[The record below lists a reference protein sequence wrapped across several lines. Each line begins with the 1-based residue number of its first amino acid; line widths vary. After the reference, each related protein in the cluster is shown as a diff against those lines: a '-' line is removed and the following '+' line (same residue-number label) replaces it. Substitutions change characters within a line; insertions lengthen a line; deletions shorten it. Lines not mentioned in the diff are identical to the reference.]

1 MCARS
6 QCGRNRFLIVIG
18 DRSLNA
24 RHARPDRQI
33 SIARSSTTMGVVFR
47 CPPRPKRNS
56 LMRRFASLLI
66 ALSAFAVTPAIANA
80 APSQDYVVILDTS
93 ANVTAK
99 VQSEEARQND
109 VSKVFRHGV
118 DGFVASL
125 DATDVRRLRND
136 PQVLVVE
143 RDRQLYSLDT
153 TSVADVPAGAKIG
166 SVIPNRYIVTVAA
179 TEQPAM
185 FAHSVGATPLAI
197 FTHALNGFTAVLTPT
212 QVASLAHD
220 PAVERIEPDRVIGID
235 TTQSPATWGL
245 DRIDQRNLPLDSSY
259 TYTAT
264 GAGVKAYI
272 IDTGILG
279 THTDF
284 GGRVV
289 SGYTAISDGNGTTD
303 CNGHGTH
310 VSGTVGGATYGVAKG
325 VTLVPVRVLSC
336 AGSGSTSGVIAG
348 IDWVTADHVAGTPAV
363 ANMSLGGSNS
373 VDLDAAVARS
383 VADGVTYAVAAGNSN
398 TDACT
403 SSPASAPTAIT
414 VAASTSTDARA
425 SFSNFGTCV
434 DIFAPGQN
442 ITSDWDTSTT
452 ATNTISGTSMA
463 TPHVVGAAALLLS
476 ADPTATPATITARLL
491 ANATPSVVTDPQA
504 SSPNLLLAS
513 RTFAPVPVTAPSAPR
528 NLVAAAG
535 NTRMTLTFDVP
546 ADTGGGAITDYVI
559 QRASGGGAWTTFAD
573 GVSSATTATV
583 TGLTNGTTYSFRVA
597 AVNSAGAGA
606 YSAAIT
612 ATPAPAA
619 TNDAFADAA
628 LITGATG
635 SLASSTVN
643 ASRETNEPTHG
654 GYGGS
659 ASIWYR
665 WTAPSDGTLA
675 LSTQGSSYD
684 TLLGAYTG
692 SNLTTLT
699 TLAANDDASGGLWS
713 AVTVN
718 VAGGTTIKIAI
729 DGYGGLRGS
738 TVLGWTFTQV
748 AAPTR
753 PDAPT
758 GVTASAGNGKISIG
772 WLAPAS
778 NGRSAITGY
787 TATATPGGGKCS
799 TAGTRACT
807 IGSLRNGTAYTVTV
821 TATNAIGTSPASA
834 PSTAVTPG
842 TPTRSS
848 RAASWGLDRIDQRD
862 LPLDG
867 NMDLQA
873 ANASAGGGSGVTA
886 YVIDTGVRSDHAQ
899 FGGRVESGF
908 VSVDQGTNDGN
919 GTEDCNGHGTHV
931 SGTIGGADYGV
942 APSVSI
948 VPVRVLDCYGSGYLS
963 DVIAGLNWVVA
974 NHAPG
979 QLAVANMSLGG
990 GYSEALNTA
999 VQSVIDDGV
1008 TMVVAAGNDGGDACA
1023 NSPASVPAAIT
1034 VGATDANDQRADFSD
1049 YGSCVDLFAPGVD
1062 ITSSWLDSSTAT
1074 ATLSGTSMASPH
1086 VAGAVALT
1094 LASTHST
1101 SVGTISTT
1109 VANSASNN
1117 RVGNAGDRSPN
1128 RLLYIGSARDGSA
1141 PSTPAPPAPTPTTS
1155 RPASA
1160 SSIVSAQL
1168 ATTPRVAT
1176 ATRVGNAMVLTLPT
1190 VKGAVYKIYR
1200 DGKLVLTTR
1209 SSHPRVLV
1217 GKGKRIVFQVRTV
1230 LPTGLS
1236 PLSNKVLV
1244 VGTRVIVKPR

>member
-1 MCARS
+1 
-6 QCGRNRFLIVIG
+6 
-18 DRSLNA
+18 
-24 RHARPDRQI
+24 
-33 SIARSSTTMGVVFR
+33 
-47 CPPRPKRNS
+47 
-56 LMRRFASLLI
+56 MRRFASLLI
-66 ALSAFAVTPAIANA
+66 ALSAIAVTPALAHA
-80 APSQDYVVILDTS
+80 APSQDYVVILDDSASLTS
-93 ANVTAK
+93 K
-99 VQSEEARQND
+99 VNSEEARQND
-109 VSKVFRHGV
+109 VSQVFRHGI
-118 DGFVASL
+118 DGFVANL
-125 DATDVRRLRND
+125 DPTDVSRLRND

-143 RDRQLYSLDT
+143 RDRQLYALDA
-153 TSVADVPAGAKIG
+153 TSAADVPAGAKIG
-166 SVIPNRYIVTVAA
+166 SVIPNRYIVTVVASK
-179 TEQPAM
+179 QPAG
-185 FAHSVGATPLAI
+185 FARSAGATPLAV
-197 FTHALNGFTAVLTPT
+197 FTHALNGFTADLTAS
-212 QVASLAHD
+212 QVAALAQD
-220 PAVERIEPDRVIGID
+220 PSVTRIEPD
-235 TTQSPATWGL
+235 L
-245 DRIDQRNLPLDSSY
+245 DRIDQRNLPLNSTY

-279 THTDF
+279 AHSDF
-284 GGRVV
+284 GGRVL

-310 VSGTVGGATYGVAKG
+310 VAGTVGGTTYGVAKG
-325 VTLVPVRVLSC
+325 VSLVPVRVLSC
-336 AGSGSTSGVIAG
+336 AGSGSNTGVIAG
-348 IDWVTADHVAGTPAV
+348 IDWVTADHAAGTPAV
-363 ANMSLGGSNS
+363 ANMSLGGSTSASLN
-373 VDLDAAVARS
+373 AAVARS

-403 SSPASAPTAIT
+403 SSPASEPTAIT
-414 VAASTSTDARA
+414 VGATGSTDARA
-425 SFSNFGTCV
+425 SYSNFGTCL
-434 DIFAPGQN
+434 DIFAPGSS
-442 ITSDWDTSTT
+442 ITSDWYTSTT

-463 TPHVVGAAALLLS
+463 TPHVVGVAALLLS
-476 ADPTATPATITARLL
+476 ADATATPATITARLL
-491 ANATPSVVTDPQA
+491 ATATPSVVTDPQA
-504 SSPNLLLAS
+504 GSPNLLLAS
-513 RTFAPVPVTAPSAPR
+513 GTFTPGPVTAPSAPR
-528 NLVAAAG
+528 NLVATVG
-535 NTRMTLTFDVP
+535 NARITLTFDVP
-546 ADTGGGAITDYVI
+546 ADTGGAAITDYVI
-559 QRASGGGAWTTFAD
+559 QRASGGGAWTTVAD
-573 GVSSATTATV
+573 GVSNATTATI

-597 AVNSAGAGA
+597 AVNSASTGA
-606 YSAAIT
+606 YSGAIT

-628 LITGATG
+628 LITSATG
-635 SLASSTVN
+635 SLAGSTVN
-643 ASRETNEPTHG
+643 ATRETNEPTHG

-659 ASIWYR
+659 ASLWYR
-665 WTAPSDGTLA
+665 WTAPSDGTFA

-692 SNLTTLT
+692 TTVGALS
-699 TLAANDDASGGLWS
+699 TLAANDDSGGGLWS

-718 VAGGTTIKIAI
+718 VTAGTTIKIAV

-748 AAPTR
+748 AAPTA

-758 GVTASAGNGKISIG
+758 GVTASAGNGKVSVG

-834 PSTAVTPG
+834 ASAAVTPG
-842 TPTRSS
+842 APARSP

-867 NMDLQA
+867 TMDLQA

-899 FGGRVESGF
+899 FGGRVESGYTA
-908 VSVDQGTNDGN
+908 VSDGN
-919 GTEDCNGHGTHV
+919 GSEDCNGHGTHV

-948 VPVRVLDCYGSGYLS
+948 VPVRVLDCYGSGNLS
-963 DVIAGLNWVVA
+963 DVIAGLNWVAA

-990 GYSEALNTA
+990 GYSEALNVA

-1034 VGATDANDQRADFSD
+1034 VGATDSNDQRADFSD
-1049 YGSCVDLFAPGVD
+1049 YGTCVDLFAPGVE
-1062 ITSSWLDSSTAT
+1062 ILSSWLDSSTAT

-1086 VAGAVALT
+1086 VAGGVALT
-1094 LASTHST
+1094 LASTRST
-1101 SVGTISTT
+1101 STGEISTN
-1109 VANSASNN
+1109 VIGNASNN
-1117 RVGNAGDRSPN
+1117 RVIGAGAGSAN
-1128 RLLYIGSARDGSA
+1128 RLLYIGGTRDGSA
-1141 PSTPAPPAPTPTTS
+1141 PATPQPVATPTPS
-1155 RPASA
+1155 RTAGTPS
-1160 SSIVSAQL
+1160 VL
-1168 ATTPRVAT
+1168 AAKLAITPRVAT
-1176 ATRVGNAMVLTLPT
+1176 ATRVGNKLVLTLPT
-1190 VKGAVYKIYR
+1190 AKGAVYKIYR

-1209 SSHPRVLV
+1209 SSSPRVLV
-1217 GKGKRIVFQVRTV
+1217 GKGKRIVFQVRKV
-1230 LPTGLS
+1230 MPTGLS
-1236 PLSNKVLV
+1236 PLSNKVIVIGSRIV
-1244 VGTRVIVKPR
+1244 VKAR

>member
-1 MCARS
+1 M
-6 QCGRNRFLIVIG
+6 
-18 DRSLNA
+18 
-24 RHARPDRQI
+24 
-33 SIARSSTTMGVVFR
+33 
-47 CPPRPKRNS
+47 
-56 LMRRFASLLI
+56 MRRFASLLI
-66 ALSAFAVTPAIANA
+66 TLTAFALTPAIATA
-80 APSQDYVVILDTS
+80 APSQDYVVILEDS

-99 VQSEEARQND
+99 VHSEEARQND
-109 VSKVFRHGV
+109 VSKVFRHGI

-125 DATDVRRLRND
+125 DPTDVRRLRND

-143 RDRQLYSLDT
+143 RDRQLYALDA

-179 TEQPAM
+179 TEQPAV

-220 PAVERIEPDRVIGID
+220 PAVERIEPDRVIGIN
-235 TTQSPATWGL
+235 TTQNPATWGL

-259 TYTAT
+259 TYAAT

-279 THTDF
+279 SHTDF

-289 SGYTAISDGNGTTD
+289 GGYTAISDGNGTTD

-383 VADGVTYAVAAGNSN
+383 VSDGVTYAVAAGNSN

-442 ITSDWDTSTT
+442 ITSDWYTSTA

-463 TPHVVGAAALLLS
+463 TPHVAGAAALLLS

-504 SSPNLLLAS
+504 GSPNLLLAS
-513 RTFAPVPVTAPSAPR
+513 RTFTPVPVTAPSAPR
-528 NLVAAAG
+528 TLVATPG

-546 ADTGGGAITDYVI
+546 ADTGGAAITDYVI

-597 AVNSAGAGA
+597 AVNSAGTGA
-606 YSAAIT
+606 YTTAIT
-612 ATPAPAA
+612 AAPAPAT
-619 TNDAFADAA
+619 TNDAFVDAT
-628 LITGATG
+628 LISGASG
-635 SLASSTVN
+635 SLAGSTVN

-665 WTAPSDGTLA
+665 WTAPTNGTLG
-675 LSTQGSSYD
+675 LTTQGSSFD

-692 SNLTTLT
+692 TSVANLTTLAT
-699 TLAANDDASGGLWS
+699 NDDSGGGLWS

-718 VAGGTTIKIAI
+718 VTAGTTIKIAI
-729 DGYGGLRGS
+729 DGYGGLRGM

-748 AAPTR
+748 AAPTA

-758 GVTASAGNGKISIG
+758 GVTVSAGNGRVSVG
-772 WLAPAS
+772 WLAPVS

-787 TATATPGGGKCS
+787 TATANPGGAKCS

-821 TATNAIGTSPASA
+821 TATNVIGTSPASA

-974 NHAPG
+974 NHAPD

-1008 TMVVAAGNDGGDACA
+1008 TMVVAAGNDGGDACG

-1034 VGATDANDQRADFSD
+1034 VGATDSSDQRADFSD

-1094 LASTHST
+1094 LASTRST
-1101 SVGTISTT
+1101 SVGTISTS
-1109 VANSASNN
+1109 VVNSASNN

-1141 PSTPAPPAPTPTTS
+1141 PSTPAPPAATPTTS
-1155 RPASA
+1155 RPANA
-1160 SSIVSAQL
+1160 NSIVSAQL

-1176 ATRVGNAMVLTLPT
+1176 ATRIGKAMVLTLPT
-1190 VKGAVYKIYR
+1190 TKGAVYKIYR

-1230 LPTGLS
+1230 MPTGLS
-1236 PLSNKVLV
+1236 PFSNKVIV
-1244 VGTRVIVKPR
+1244 IGMRIIVKPR

>member
-1 MCARS
+1 
-6 QCGRNRFLIVIG
+6 
-18 DRSLNA
+18 
-24 RHARPDRQI
+24 
-33 SIARSSTTMGVVFR
+33 
-47 CPPRPKRNS
+47 
-56 LMRRFASLLI
+56 MRRVASLLI
-66 ALSAFAVTPAIANA
+66 ALSALVVTPALAHA
-80 APSQDYVVILDTS
+80 APSQDYVVILDDS
-93 ANVTAK
+93 ANLTSK
-99 VQSEEARQND
+99 VNSEEARQND
-109 VSKVFRHGV
+109 VSQVFRHGI
-118 DGFVASL
+118 DGFVANL
-125 DATDVRRLRND
+125 DSTDVRRLRND

-143 RDRQLYSLDT
+143 RDRQLYALDT
-153 TSVADVPAGAKIG
+153 VSAADVPAGAKIG
-166 SVIPNRYIVTVAA
+166 SVIPNRYIVTVVASK
-179 TEQPAM
+179 QPAV
-185 FAHSVGATPLAI
+185 FARSTGATPLAV
-197 FTHALNGFTAVLTPT
+197 FTHALNGFTADLTPS
-212 QVASLAHD
+212 QVAALAQD
-220 PAVERIEPDRVIGID
+220 PAVTRIEQDRVVGID
-235 TTQSPATWGL
+235 ATQNPATWGL

-279 THTDF
+279 THSDF

-310 VSGTVGGATYGVAKG
+310 VSGTVGGITYGVAKG

-336 AGSGSTSGVIAG
+336 AGSGSSTGVIAG
-348 IDWVTADHVAGTPAV
+348 VDWVTADHAAGTPAV
-363 ANMSLGGSNS
+363 ANMSLGGSTS
-373 VDLDAAVARS
+373 VSLNAAVARS
-383 VADGVTYAVAAGNSN
+383 IADGVTYAVAAGNSN

-403 SSPASAPTAIT
+403 ASPASEPTAIT
-414 VAASTSTDARA
+414 VGATGSTDARA
-425 SFSNFGTCV
+425 SYSNFGTCL
-434 DIFAPGQN
+434 DIFAPGSG
-442 ITSDWDTSTT
+442 ITSDWINSTT

-463 TPHVVGAAALLLS
+463 TPHVAGVAALLLS
-476 ADPTATPATITARLL
+476 ADSTATPATITARLL
-491 ANATPSVVTDPQA
+491 ATATPSVVTDPQA
-504 SSPNLLLAS
+504 GSPNLLLAS
-513 RTFAPVPVTAPSAPR
+513 GTFTPGPVTAPSAPR
-528 NLVAAAG
+528 NLVATVG
-535 NTRMTLTFDVP
+535 NARITLTFDVP
-546 ADTGGGAITDYVI
+546 ADTGGAAITDYVI
-559 QRASGGGAWTTFAD
+559 QRASGGGAWTTVAD
-573 GVSSATTATV
+573 GISNATTATI
-583 TGLTNGTTYSFRVA
+583 TGLTNGTIYSFRVA
-597 AVNSAGAGA
+597 AVNSASTGA
-606 YSAAIT
+606 YSGAIT

-635 SLASSTVN
+635 SLAGSTVN
-643 ASRETNEPTHG
+643 ASREANEPTHG

-684 TLLGAYTG
+684 TLLGAYSG
-692 SNLTTLT
+692 SNLATLT
-699 TLAANDDASGGLWS
+699 TLAANDDSGGGLWS
-713 AVTVN
+713 AVTVA
-718 VAGGTTIKIAI
+718 VAAGTTVKIAL
-729 DGYGGLRGS
+729 DGYGGIRGS
-738 TVLGWTFTQV
+738 TVLGWNFTQT
-748 AAPTR
+748 AAPTA

-758 GVTASAGNGKISIG
+758 GVTASAGNGKVSVG
-772 WLAPAS
+772 WLTPVS
-778 NGRSAITGY
+778 NGHSAITGY
-787 TATATPGGGKCS
+787 TATASPGGGKCS

-807 IGSLRNGTAYTVTV
+807 IGSLRNGTAYTFTV

-834 PSTAVTPG
+834 PSAAVTPG
-842 TPTRSS
+842 APARSP

-873 ANASAGGGSGVTA
+873 ANAAAAGGSGVTA

-908 VSVDQGTNDGN
+908 VSVGQGTDDGN

-974 NHAPG
+974 NHAPD

-1008 TMVVAAGNDGGDACA
+1008 TMVVAAGNDGGDACG

-1034 VGATDANDQRADFSD
+1034 VGATDSSDQRADFSD

-1062 ITSSWLDSSTAT
+1062 ITSAWLDSSTAT

-1094 LASTHST
+1094 LASTRST
-1101 SVGTISTT
+1101 SVGTISTS
-1109 VANSASNN
+1109 VVNSASNN

-1141 PSTPAPPAPTPTTS
+1141 PSTPAPPAATPTTS

-1168 ATTPRVAT
+1168 AATPRVAT
-1176 ATRVGNAMVLTLPT
+1176 ATRVGNAMILTLPT
-1190 VKGAVYKIYR
+1190 TKGAVYKIYR

-1209 SSHPRVLV
+1209 SSHPRLV
-1217 GKGKRIVFQVRTV
+1217 IGKGKRIVFQVRTV
-1230 LPTGLS
+1230 TPTGLS
-1236 PLSNKVLV
+1236 PLSNKVIV
-1244 VGTRVIVKPR
+1244 VGTRIIVKPH

>member
-1 MCARS
+1 
-6 QCGRNRFLIVIG
+6 
-18 DRSLNA
+18 
-24 RHARPDRQI
+24 
-33 SIARSSTTMGVVFR
+33 
-47 CPPRPKRNS
+47 
-56 LMRRFASLLI
+56 MRRFASLLI
-66 ALSAFAVTPAIANA
+66 ALSAFAVTPALAHA
-80 APSQDYVVILDTS
+80 APSQDYVVILDDS
-93 ANVTAK
+93 ANLTSK
-99 VQSEEARQND
+99 VNSEEARQND
-109 VSKVFRHGV
+109 VSQVFRHGI

-125 DATDVRRLRND
+125 DSTDVRRLRND

-143 RDRQLYSLDT
+143 RDRQLYALDAISAAT
-153 TSVADVPAGAKIG
+153 VPAGAKIG
-166 SVIPNRYIVTVAA
+166 SVIPNRYIVTVVASK
-179 TEQPAM
+179 QPAV
-185 FAHSVGATPLAI
+185 FARSTGATPLAV
-197 FTHALNGFTAVLTPT
+197 FTHALNGFTADLTPS
-212 QVASLAHD
+212 QVAALAQN
-220 PAVERIEPDRVIGID
+220 PSVTRIEQDRVVGID
-235 TTQSPATWGL
+235 ATQSPATWGL
-245 DRIDQRNLPLDSSY
+245 DRLDQRNLPLNSTY

-279 THTDF
+279 THNDF
-284 GGRVV
+284 GGRVL

-310 VSGTVGGATYGVAKG
+310 VAGTVGGTTYGVAKG
-325 VTLVPVRVLSC
+325 VSLVPVRVLSC
-336 AGSGSTSGVIAG
+336 AGSGSNTGVIAG
-348 IDWVTADHVAGTPAV
+348 VDWVTGDHAAGTPAV
-363 ANMSLGGSNS
+363 ANMSLGGSTS
-373 VDLDAAVARS
+373 VLLNAAVARS
-383 VADGVTYAVAAGNSN
+383 IADGVTYAVAAGNSN

-403 SSPASAPTAIT
+403 ASPASEPTAIT
-414 VAASTSTDARA
+414 VGATGSTDARA
-425 SFSNFGTCV
+425 SYSNFGTCL
-434 DIFAPGQN
+434 DIFAPGSS
-442 ITSDWDTSTT
+442 ITSDWITSTT

-463 TPHVVGAAALLLS
+463 TPHVAGVAALLLS
-476 ADPTATPATITARLL
+476 ADSTATPATITARLL
-491 ANATPSVVTDPQA
+491 ATATPSVVTDPQA
-504 SSPNLLLAS
+504 GSPNLLLAS
-513 RTFAPVPVTAPSAPR
+513 GTFTPGPVTAPSAPR
-528 NLVAAAG
+528 NLVATVGSA
-535 NTRMTLTFDVP
+535 RITLTFDVP
-546 ADTGGGAITDYVI
+546 ADTGGAAITDYVI
-559 QRASGGGAWTTFAD
+559 QRASGGGAWTTVAD
-573 GVSSATTATV
+573 GVSNATTATI

-597 AVNSAGAGA
+597 AVNSASTGA
-606 YSAAIT
+606 YSGAIT

-635 SLASSTVN
+635 SLAGSTVN
-643 ASRETNEPTHG
+643 ATRETNEPTHG

-659 ASIWYR
+659 ASLWYS
-665 WTAPSDGTLA
+665 WTAPSDGTFA

-692 SNLTTLT
+692 TTVGALS
-699 TLAANDDASGGLWS
+699 TLAANDDSGGGLWS

-718 VAGGTTIKIAI
+718 VTAGTTIKIAV

-748 AAPTR
+748 AAPTV

-758 GVTASAGNGKISIG
+758 GVTASAGNGKVSVG

-834 PSTAVTPG
+834 ASAAVTPG
-842 TPTRSS
+842 APARSP

-867 NMDLQA
+867 TMDLQA

-899 FGGRVESGF
+899 FGGRVESGYTA
-908 VSVDQGTNDGN
+908 VSDGN

-931 SGTIGGADYGV
+931 AGTVGGADYGV

-948 VPVRVLDCYGSGYLS
+948 VPVRVLDCYGSGSLT
-963 DVIAGLNWVVA
+963 DVIAGLDWVVA

-990 GYSEALNTA
+990 GYSEALNIA
-999 VQSVIDDGV
+999 VQNVIDDGV

-1034 VGATDANDQRADFSD
+1034 VGATDSNDQRADFSD
-1049 YGSCVDLFAPGVD
+1049 YGTCVDLFAPGVD
-1062 ITSSWLDSSTAT
+1062 ILSSWLDSSTAT

-1086 VAGAVALT
+1086 VAGGVALT
-1094 LASTHST
+1094 LASTRST
-1101 SVGTISTT
+1101 STGEISTN
-1109 VANSASNN
+1109 VLGNASNS
-1117 RVGNAGDRSPN
+1117 RVGDARAGSPN
-1128 RLLYIGSARDGSA
+1128 RLLYIGGTRDGSA
-1141 PSTPAPPAPTPTTS
+1141 PATPQPVATPTPS
-1155 RPASA
+1155 RTAGTPS
-1160 SSIVSAQL
+1160 VL
-1168 ATTPRVAT
+1168 AAKLAITPRVAT
-1176 ATRVGNAMVLTLPT
+1176 ATRVGNKLVLTLPT
-1190 VKGAVYKIYR
+1190 AKGAVYKIYR

-1209 SSHPRVLV
+1209 SSSPRVLV
-1217 GKGKRIVFQVRTV
+1217 GKGKRIVFQVRKV
-1230 LPTGLS
+1230 MPTGLS

-1244 VGTRVIVKPR
+1244 IGTRIVVKPR

>member
-1 MCARS
+1 
-6 QCGRNRFLIVIG
+6 
-18 DRSLNA
+18 
-24 RHARPDRQI
+24 
-33 SIARSSTTMGVVFR
+33 
-47 CPPRPKRNS
+47 
-56 LMRRFASLLI
+56 MRRFASLLI
-66 ALSAFAVTPAIANA
+66 ALSAFAVTPALAHA
-80 APSQDYVVILDTS
+80 APSQDYVVILDDS
-93 ANVTAK
+93 ANLTSK
-99 VQSEEARQND
+99 VNSEEARQND
-109 VSKVFRHGV
+109 VSQVFRHGI

-125 DATDVRRLRND
+125 DSTDVRRLRND

-143 RDRQLYSLDT
+143 RDRQLYALDAISAAT
-153 TSVADVPAGAKIG
+153 VPAGAKIG
-166 SVIPNRYIVTVAA
+166 SVIPNRYIVTVVASK
-179 TEQPAM
+179 QPAV
-185 FAHSVGATPLAI
+185 FARSTGATPLAV
-197 FTHALNGFTAVLTPT
+197 FTHALNGFTADLTPS
-212 QVASLAHD
+212 QVAALAQN
-220 PAVERIEPDRVIGID
+220 PSVTRIEQDRVVGID
-235 TTQSPATWGL
+235 ATQSPATWGL
-245 DRIDQRNLPLDSSY
+245 DRLDQRNLPLNSTY

-279 THTDF
+279 THNDF
-284 GGRVV
+284 GGRVL

-310 VSGTVGGATYGVAKG
+310 VAGTVGGTTYGVAKG
-325 VTLVPVRVLSC
+325 VSLVPVRVLSC
-336 AGSGSTSGVIAG
+336 AGSGSNTGVIAG
-348 IDWVTADHVAGTPAV
+348 VDWVTGDHAAGTPAV
-363 ANMSLGGSNS
+363 ANMSLGGSTS
-373 VDLDAAVARS
+373 VLLNAAVARS
-383 VADGVTYAVAAGNSN
+383 IADGVTYAVAAGNSN

-403 SSPASAPTAIT
+403 ASPASEPTAIT
-414 VAASTSTDARA
+414 VGATGSTDARA
-425 SFSNFGTCV
+425 SYSNFGTCL
-434 DIFAPGQN
+434 DIFAPGSS
-442 ITSDWDTSTT
+442 ITSDWITSTT

-463 TPHVVGAAALLLS
+463 TPHVAGVAALLLS
-476 ADPTATPATITARLL
+476 ADSTATPATITARLL
-491 ANATPSVVTDPQA
+491 ATATPSVVTDPQA
-504 SSPNLLLAS
+504 GSPNLLLAS
-513 RTFAPVPVTAPSAPR
+513 GTFTPGPVTAPSAPR
-528 NLVAAAG
+528 NLVATVGSA
-535 NTRMTLTFDVP
+535 RITLTFDVP
-546 ADTGGGAITDYVI
+546 ADTGGAAITDYVI
-559 QRASGGGAWTTFAD
+559 QRASGGGAWTTVAD
-573 GVSSATTATV
+573 GVSNATTATI

-597 AVNSAGAGA
+597 AVNSASTGA
-606 YSAAIT
+606 YSGAIT

-635 SLASSTVN
+635 SLAGSTVN
-643 ASRETNEPTHG
+643 ATRETNEPTHG

-659 ASIWYR
+659 ASLWYS
-665 WTAPSDGTLA
+665 WTAPSDGTFA

-692 SNLTTLT
+692 TTVGALS
-699 TLAANDDASGGLWS
+699 TLAANDDSGGGLWS

-718 VAGGTTIKIAI
+718 VTAGTTIKIAV

-748 AAPTR
+748 AAPTV

-758 GVTASAGNGKISIG
+758 GVTASAGNGKVSVG

-834 PSTAVTPG
+834 ASAAVTPG
-842 TPTRSS
+842 APARSP

-867 NMDLQA
+867 TMDLQA

-899 FGGRVESGF
+899 FGGRVESGYTA
-908 VSVDQGTNDGN
+908 VSDGN

-931 SGTIGGADYGV
+931 AGTVGGADYGV

-948 VPVRVLDCYGSGYLS
+948 VPVRVLDCYGSGSLT
-963 DVIAGLNWVVA
+963 DVIAGLDWVVA

-990 GYSEALNTA
+990 GYSEALNIA
-999 VQSVIDDGV
+999 VQNVIDDGV

-1034 VGATDANDQRADFSD
+1034 VGATDSNDQRADFSD
-1049 YGSCVDLFAPGVD
+1049 YGTCVDLFAPGVD
-1062 ITSSWLDSSTAT
+1062 ILSSWLDSSTAT

-1086 VAGAVALT
+1086 VAGGVALT
-1094 LASTHST
+1094 LASTRST
-1101 SVGTISTT
+1101 STGEISTN
-1109 VANSASNN
+1109 VLGNASNN
-1117 RVGNAGDRSPN
+1117 RVGDARAGSPN
-1128 RLLYIGSARDGSA
+1128 RLLYIGGTRDGSA
-1141 PSTPAPPAPTPTTS
+1141 PATPQPVATPTPS
-1155 RPASA
+1155 RTAGTPS
-1160 SSIVSAQL
+1160 VL
-1168 ATTPRVAT
+1168 AAKLAITPRVAT
-1176 ATRVGNAMVLTLPT
+1176 ATRVGNKLVLTLPT
-1190 VKGAVYKIYR
+1190 AKGAVYKIYR

-1209 SSHPRVLV
+1209 SSSPRVLV
-1217 GKGKRIVFQVRTV
+1217 GKGKRIVFQVRKV
-1230 LPTGLS
+1230 MPTGLS

-1244 VGTRVIVKPR
+1244 IGTRIVVKPR

>member
-1 MCARS
+1 
-6 QCGRNRFLIVIG
+6 
-18 DRSLNA
+18 
-24 RHARPDRQI
+24 
-33 SIARSSTTMGVVFR
+33 
-47 CPPRPKRNS
+47 
-56 LMRRFASLLI
+56 MRRFTSLLI
-66 ALSAFAVTPAIANA
+66 TLAALAVTPALAHA
-80 APSQDYVVILDTS
+80 ATSQDYVVILDS
-93 ANVTAK
+93 GANVTAR
-99 VQSEEARQND
+99 VQSEESRQND
-109 VSKVFRHGV
+109 VSEVFRHGI

-143 RDRQLYSLDT
+143 RDRQFYSLDT

-166 SVIPNRYIVTVAA
+166 SVIPNRYIVTVA
-179 TEQPAM
+179 TSEQPAV

-220 PAVERIEPDRVIGID
+220 PAVERIEPDRIVGID
-235 TTQSPATWGL
+235 TTQNPATWGL

-284 GGRVV
+284 GGRVAT
-289 SGYTAISDGNGTTD
+289 GFTAISDGNGTTD

-310 VSGTVGGATYGVAKG
+310 VSGTVGGSTYGVAKG

-348 IDWVTADHVAGTPAV
+348 IDWVTADHVAGAPAV

-398 TDACT
+398 TDACS

-425 SFSNFGTCV
+425 SFSNFGSCV

-463 TPHVVGAAALLLS
+463 TPHVTGVAALLLS
-476 ADPTATPATITARLL
+476 ADPTASPATITARML
-491 ANATPSVVTDPQA
+491 AGATPSVVTDTQA
-504 SSPNLLLAS
+504 GTPNLLLAS
-513 RTFAPVPVTAPSAPR
+513 RAFTPVPVVAPSAPR
-528 NLVAAAG
+528 NLVATVG
-535 NTRMTLTFDVP
+535 STRITLTFDVP
-546 ADTGGGAITDYVI
+546 LNTGGGAITDYLV
-559 QRASGGGAWTTFAD
+559 QQASAGGNWTNVND
-573 GVSSATTATV
+573 GVSSTTTM
-583 TGLTNGTTYSFRVA
+583 TISGLTNGTTYSFRVA
-597 AVNSAGAGA
+597 AVNSVGTSE
-606 YSAAIT
+606 YST
-612 ATPAPAA
+612 AVTAVPAPAT

-628 LITGATG
+628 LISGASG
-635 SLASSTVN
+635 SLAGSTTN
-643 ASRETNEPTHG
+643 ASREINEPTHG

-659 ASIWYR
+659 ASIWYS
-665 WTAPSDGTLA
+665 WTAPFDGTLA
-675 LSTQGSSYD
+675 LSTQGSSFD

-692 SNLTTLT
+692 SNLSTLK
-699 TLAANDDASGGLWS
+699 TLATNDDSGGGLWS
-713 AVTVN
+713 AVMVN
-718 VAGGTTIKIAI
+718 VTAGTTVKIAI
-729 DGYGGLRGS
+729 DGYGGLRGN
-738 TVLGWTFTQV
+738 TVLGWTFTPV
-748 AAPTR
+748 AAPTA

-758 GVTASAGNGKISIG
+758 GVTASAGNGRVSVG
-772 WLAPAS
+772 WFAPAS

-787 TATATPGGGKCS
+787 TATANPGGAKCS

-821 TATNAIGTSPASA
+821 TATNLIGTSLASA
-834 PSTAVTPG
+834 PSATVTPG

-848 RAASWGLDRIDQRD
+848 RAVSWGLDRIDQRN

-867 NMDLQA
+867 TMNLQM
-873 ANASAGGGSGVTA
+873 ANAAASGGSGVTA

-899 FGGRVESGF
+899 FGGRVETGF
-908 VSVDQGTNDGN
+908 VSVNQGTNDGN

-942 APSVSI
+942 APSVNI

-974 NHAPG
+974 NHTAG

-999 VQSVIDDGV
+999 
-1008 TMVVAAGNDGGDACA
+1008 C
-1023 NSPASVPAAIT
+1023 
-1034 VGATDANDQRADFSD
+1034 
-1049 YGSCVDLFAPGVD
+1049 
-1062 ITSSWLDSSTAT
+1062 
-1074 ATLSGTSMASPH
+1074 
-1086 VAGAVALT
+1086 
-1094 LASTHST
+1094 
-1101 SVGTISTT
+1101 
-1109 VANSASNN
+1109 
-1117 RVGNAGDRSPN
+1117 
-1128 RLLYIGSARDGSA
+1128 LLYTSPSPRD
-1141 PSTPAPPAPTPTTS
+1141 
-1155 RPASA
+1155 
-1160 SSIVSAQL
+1160 
-1168 ATTPRVAT
+1168 
-1176 ATRVGNAMVLTLPT
+1176 
-1190 VKGAVYKIYR
+1190 
-1200 DGKLVLTTR
+1200 
-1209 SSHPRVLV
+1209 
-1217 GKGKRIVFQVRTV
+1217 
-1230 LPTGLS
+1230 
-1236 PLSNKVLV
+1236 
-1244 VGTRVIVKPR
+1244 

>member
-1 MCARS
+1 M
-6 QCGRNRFLIVIG
+6 
-18 DRSLNA
+18 
-24 RHARPDRQI
+24 
-33 SIARSSTTMGVVFR
+33 
-47 CPPRPKRNS
+47 
-56 LMRRFASLLI
+56 
-66 ALSAFAVTPAIANA
+66 
-80 APSQDYVVILDTS
+80 
-93 ANVTAK
+93 
-99 VQSEEARQND
+99 
-109 VSKVFRHGV
+109 
-118 DGFVASL
+118 
-125 DATDVRRLRND
+125 
-136 PQVLVVE
+136 
-143 RDRQLYSLDT
+143 
-153 TSVADVPAGAKIG
+153 PAGAKIG